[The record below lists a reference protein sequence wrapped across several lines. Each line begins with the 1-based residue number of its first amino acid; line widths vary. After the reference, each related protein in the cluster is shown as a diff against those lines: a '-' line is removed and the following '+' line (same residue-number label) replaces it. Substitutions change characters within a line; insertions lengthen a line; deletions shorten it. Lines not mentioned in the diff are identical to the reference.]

1 MAENGVSRG
10 TVTGLAVG
18 SAGIA
23 AIIASMIG
31 QVIDAPADRRLIEG
45 AVKANTAALIG
56 LRDELGG
63 VAVKQDD
70 VRERLTVV
78 ESAVLR
84 AGEDRYRG
92 EQAALQVRHYNH
104 RLNELAR
111 RIGILE
117 DGHYQKGDGIHE

>member
-10 TVTGLAVG
+10 AATGLAIG

-31 QVIDAPADRRLIEG
+31 QVLDAPADRRLIEG

-56 LRDELGG
+56 LSNELGSVG
-63 VAVKQDD
+63 IKQDD

-92 EQAALQVRHYNH
+92 EQAALQVKHYDL
-104 RLNELAR
+104 RLDELSR
-111 RIGILE
+111 RLGILE
-117 DGHYQKGDGIHE
+117 NTHYLEGDGHP